1 MDLREILPPEDP
13 SMSAHRR
20 KYTPEFKLEAVRL
33 VTDQGQTIA
42 EVSRQLDL
50 HTGLL
55 HQWRAAVKKNGALAF
70 SAKSPD
76 KLESEE
82 VRKLRREPKIARD
95 ERDILKKAL
104 GFFAKP
110 KE

>member
-1 MDLREILPPEDP
+1 
-13 SMSAHRR
+13 MSTPRR

-42 EVSRQLDL
+42 EVSRQLDI
-50 HTGLL
+50 HAGLL

-70 SAKSPD
+70 TAKSPD

-82 VRKLRREPKIARD
+82 VRKLRRELKIARE

>member
-1 MDLREILPPEDP
+1 MT
-13 SMSAHRR
+13 SSR
-20 KYTPEFKLEAVRL
+20 KKYSPEFKLEAVRL

-42 EVSRQLDL
+42 EVAGKLDI
-50 HTGLL
+50 HPGLL
-55 HQWRAAVKKNGALAF
+55 HQWRAAVKRNGSKAF
-70 SAKSPD
+70 TAQAPERV
-76 KLESEE
+76 ESDE
-82 VRKLRREPKIARD
+82 VRKLRRELKIAQE

>member
-1 MDLREILPPEDP
+1 
-13 SMSAHRR
+13 MSTPRR

-33 VTDQGQTIA
+33 VTDQRQSAA
-42 EVSRQLDL
+42 EVAKQLEINV
-50 HTGLL
+50 GML
-55 HQWRAAVKKNGALAF
+55 HQWRAAVKKDGAKAF
-70 SAKSPD
+70 TPQATE

-82 VRKLRREPKIARD
+82 LRTVRRQLKIALE

-110 KE
+110 KQ

>member
-1 MDLREILPPEDP
+1 
-13 SMSAHRR
+13 MSTPRR

-33 VTDQGQTIA
+33 VSDQGQTIA
-42 EVSRQLDL
+42 EVARSLDI

-55 HQWRAAVKKNGALAF
+55 HQWRTAVKKNGALAF
-70 SAKSPD
+70 SGTSPD

-82 VRKLRREPKIARD
+82 VRKLRRELKIARE

-110 KE
+110 KD